1 MVFPT
6 HILSYETI
14 QKRWR
19 EIMDATLR
27 IGGVFVVGFFLLY
40 GHVTT
45 LMIEELFGW
54 STVVEHES
62 VLPSVAETMRL
73 PDNSFALWNDEI
85 DTETWWSVAVVTDH
99 LHGPTLERYLQNRL
113 AWYKTPFSLLPPGK
127 HVRIHRLWVDAPIV
141 DISYASAEQMEHG
154 AFHDELAQWVVKYP
168 FTADPWQ
175 KWNTLIFWHSSV
187 DFWETKSNPYGFIF
201 SHLNELQVGD
211 TIEIV
216 RNGQQH
222 MYRVEETVIKSPTEV
237 NEVVTK
243 FSNDKFLTLMACYP
257 RFSTAQRIL
266 VVAKAIDKKTL
277 SQERVAMHDIPLQVN

>member
-1 MVFPT
+1 M
-6 HILSYETI
+6 
-14 QKRWR
+14 
-19 EIMDATLR
+19 
-27 IGGVFVVGFFLLY
+27 
-40 GHVTT
+40 
-45 LMIEELFGW
+45 
-54 STVVEHES
+54 
-62 VLPSVAETMRL
+62 
-73 PDNSFALWNDEI
+73 
-85 DTETWWSVAVVTDH
+85 
-99 LHGPTLERYLQNRL
+99 
-113 AWYKTPFSLLPPGK
+113 
-127 HVRIHRLWVDAPIV
+127 
-141 DISYASAEQMEHG
+141 
-154 AFHDELAQWVVKYP
+154 
-168 FTADPWQ
+168 
-175 KWNTLIFWHSSV
+175 